1 MLPHD
6 HIGIPSF
13 SAGNSKQAFRRNFP
27 KGIPSF
33 FKGPLSLSRPLFQGF
48 PAFFKRSLCFPS
60 VIFQEIPMPFS
71 RNRRDRHNNRFPKR
85 YPLCQG
91 HMIIRSLSLSLS
103 LPLTLTS
110 HIHINIHLPKH
121 ARLHASAI
129 APFCS
134 RLMRHQVHSGIP
146 PSLPTLFYV
155 LDIRDSQW
163 LCHSFQADHVVSRT
177 LSSMNC
183 RLLHPSFFVSDS

>member
-91 HMIIRSLSLSLS
+91 HMIIRSLSLSPSLS
-103 LPLTLTS
+103 HLAHPYQHPPSQTCKVACQCNNSFLFTSYAASSPLWHTAVSSNYVRRPAFLF
-110 HIHINIHLPKH
+110 
-121 ARLHASAI
+121 HASI
-129 APFCS
+129 NLFHFLCS
-134 RLMRHQVHSGIP
+134 NLIYNWQ
-146 PSLPTLFYV
+146 FV
-155 LDIRDSQW
+155 LE
-163 LCHSFQADHVVSRT
+163 C
-177 LSSMNC
+177 
-183 RLLHPSFFVSDS
+183 